1 MTQRQ
6 PWQCPLTYLPHHT
19 SNTSNHTNHTIR
31 PRVAWQ
37 HTQTRR
43 KKTSTTNGSHRQH
56 WRHKCRGP
64 IVVEPRGNVRSR
76 TLLATG
82 DTLLNDAC
90 FISLRERSRM
100 VCVTGQRRRQ
110 AARYILG
117 SSRHPMH
124 PIHPRQSR
132 RLQCVNQSRISAG
145 LMLLLTVACAS
156 NRPLRY
162 RSRERPRVDFC
173 GNIVHEERKQT
184 HHTMNTDMGEQNHK
198 DKHTHAALLHL
209 MMSTQ

>member
-19 SNTSNHTNHTIR
+19 SNTSNHTNHTKTHHK
-31 PRVAWQ
+31 VKSSVENWQ
-37 HTQTRR
+37 YTLKQR
-43 KKTSTTNGSHRQH
+43 KQVNNRGQPSPISTLEAQVQGS
-56 WRHKCRGP
+56 
-64 IVVEPRGNVRSR
+64 VVEPRGNVRSR

-110 AARYILG
+110 AARYNLG

-132 RLQCVNQSRISAG
+132 RLQCVNQSRKSVG

-173 GNIVHEERKQT
+173 KTLCIRR
-184 HHTMNTDMGEQNHK
+184 
-198 DKHTHAALLHL
+198 
-209 MMSTQ
+209 

>member
-19 SNTSNHTNHTIR
+19 SNTSNQYKQPNQTHQTHHKVKGSVEN
-31 PRVAWQ
+31 WQ
-37 HTQTRR
+37 YTLKQR
-43 KKTSTTNGSHRQH
+43 KQVNNRGQPSPTSTLEAQVQGS
-56 WRHKCRGP
+56 
-64 IVVEPRGNVRSR
+64 VVEPRGNVRSR

-110 AARYILG
+110 AARCILG
-117 SSRHPMH
+117 SSRRPMH

-132 RLQCVNQSRISAG
+132 RLQCVNQSRKSAG

-162 RSRERPRVDFC
+162 RSRDRPRVDFC
-173 GNIVHEERKQT
+173 E
-184 HHTMNTDMGEQNHK
+184 
-198 DKHTHAALLHL
+198 ALCIRR
-209 MMSTQ
+209 